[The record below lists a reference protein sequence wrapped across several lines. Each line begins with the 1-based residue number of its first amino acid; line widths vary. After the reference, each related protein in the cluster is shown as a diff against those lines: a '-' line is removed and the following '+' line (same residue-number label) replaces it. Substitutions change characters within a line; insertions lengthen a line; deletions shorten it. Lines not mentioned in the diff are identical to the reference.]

1 MLTSELTVINQ
12 YFVDA
17 KMPAHW
23 GYERQ
28 LGVGHHLAQQI
39 HD

>member
-12 YFVDA
+12 YFVDT
-17 KMPAHW
+17 KMLANW
-23 GYERQ
+23 GYER
-28 LGVGHHLAQQI
+28 LAGVAHHLAQQI